1 MKKRNIIFP
10 PLLLTLTTMPFS
22 VSALTVS
29 GTVVDE
35 TGEPLIGATIKD
47 SNTKKAVITDIN
59 GNFTLNSEN
68 KSNLEISYI
77 GYKTQ
82 TVTPQEKLNITLVE
96 DSKVL
101 GEVVETGKADITGKE
116 CVTKEQAI
124 QAAEEEA
131 RKQHTKSE
139 EIQEAIRENSRRPA
153 YLVDEHANKEAK
165 GKYKKVGTEWICV
178 PNECIQDY
186 KLEGTICVKYQ
197 CSQSELKAAN
207 ATDGTWDKNLKACIP
222 VCDEANGFTRNIRN
236 ICERTKCSKSEI
248 DNLKKQDKNVNTG
261 KLEEGQCV
269 PVCKDKYHLENGKC
283 EKNKC
288 DKEEEDWD
296 GKKCVKVRCTTDE
309 LNEIHTIQKY
319 AKWDEAKKICIATEC
334 PDKKNFKLSDGKCI
348 TNDCPTKELEKIN
361 ATTGYM
367 QDGKCIPETCIKDY
381 EIDPN
386 THACTNK
393 KALEEKQK
401 AYDKAH
407 ETEQSFENRALTAAT
422 TAATGIGGMQLMQG
436 LAEQSSDKD
445 AAADMAAYIETMR
458 CTYGDGKQVK
468 AGPDEIELPGA
479 NDSELMKLRSEYLA
493 LAADLKERKEAL
505 GMKPGIE
512 SETILD
518 RSATGL
524 YDDENIGISGGNY
537 GSLYRAQMLNS
548 ESDQS
553 KIADEKSIS
562 SNRVKGGAIAA
573 GAGVVVGVA
582 GNSLINGKLGEMLKS
597 KKSKTEAEKLL
608 EKEADALKDL
618 QSCLKDAGVKD
629 TDKLEFANFYPS
641 VLTVKNIKCK
651 KIKLKANNVKASD
664 IFADST
670 DEDEIFNSMNK
681 YFDTETISKFV
692 GFSKTEKEDN
702 IKNEIK
708 SAISEKQKE
717 IAETKKRDT
726 EPKESKSK
734 DSSSGIDINNIL
746 DNVDINDI
754 KEKAGSLLG

>member
-1 MKKRNIIFP
+1 MKKHNIIFT

-29 GTVVDE
+29 GTVVDK
-35 TGEPLIGATIKD
+35 TGEPLIGATIRD
-47 SNTKKAVITDIN
+47 TNNKKNAVITDTD
-59 GNFTLNSEN
+59 GKFTLNVEAN
-68 KSNLEISYI
+68 HNLEVSYI

-82 TVTPQEKLNITLVE
+82 TIDNPTENIKITL
-96 DSKVL
+96 
-101 GEVVETGKADITGKE
+101 I
-116 CVTKEQAI
+116 
-124 QAAEEEA
+124 
-131 RKQHTKSE
+131 
-139 EIQEAIRENSRRPA
+139 ENSTNINEVKVVKKHQEGDTCGGQM
-153 YLVDEHANKEAK
+153 LTDEHANKDAK
-165 GKYKKVGTEWICV
+165 GKYHKVGENWVCI

-186 KLEGTICVKYQ
+186 RVEGNVCVKYQ
-197 CSQSELKAAN
+197 CSTAEKESVLKSGAKGAKW
-207 ATDGTWDKNLKACIP
+207 DGTKCVPSKCDTDNGYTENENNECVLTNCTKAQLR
-222 VCDEANGFTRNIRN
+222 E
-236 ICERTKCSKSEI
+236 
-248 DNLKKQDKNVNTG
+248 LKKQQGVADG
-261 KLEEGQCV
+261 KLENGTCV
-269 PVCKDKYHLENGKC
+269 PICKKNYHPNGSTC
-283 EKNKC
+283 EANKC
-288 DKEEEDWD
+288 PTDEEDWD
-296 GKKCVKVRCTTDE
+296 GTKCIKVRCTSDE
-309 LNEIHTIQKY
+309 LKALN
-319 AKWDEAKKICIATEC
+319 AKDGKWENGKCIPTKCLDE
-334 PDKKNFKLSDGKCI
+334 KNFKLENGTCGASE
-348 TNDCPTKELEKIN
+348 CPTKELEKLR
-361 ATTGYM
+361 ATAGYM
-367 QDGKCIPETCIKDY
+367 QNNKCIPTACIDKYKLENNTCVNSDIL
-381 EIDPN
+381 
-386 THACTNK
+386 A
-393 KALEEKQK
+393 EKQK
-401 AYDKAH
+401 AYDEAKAK
-407 ETEQSFENRALTAAT
+407 EQSFENRALTAAT

-524 YDDENIGISGGNY
+524 YDDENIAISGGNY

-548 ESDQS
+548 ESDQA
-553 KIADEKSIS
+553 KIADEKSTS

-641 VLTVKNIKCK
+641 VLTVKNMKCK
-651 KIKLKANNVKASD
+651 NIKLKIKDVKASD

-717 IAETKKRDT
+717 IAETKKKET
-726 EPKESKSK
+726 EQKESKSK
-734 DSSSGIDINNIL
+734 DSSSGIDIGNIF